1 MCRCTLWGG
10 GAALT
15 LLCLLS
21 LMSHATGMV
30 NRTVLFSAAVRY
42 QASHAHSVI
51 HCFFLPSSNTLLA
64 DTQSLR
70 VTVQRNYLG
79 ISDRIAEMKISHPI
93 NL

>member
-1 MCRCTLWGG
+1 MGRRGCPYPVVSIESDESRDWDGEPNSAVLCSS
-10 GAALT
+10 ALPS
-15 LLCLLS
+15 LS
-21 LMSHATGMV
+21 CSLSHS
-30 NRTVLFSAAVRY
+30 L
-42 QASHAHSVI
+42 
-51 HCFFLPSSNTLLA
+51 CFFLPSSNTLLA